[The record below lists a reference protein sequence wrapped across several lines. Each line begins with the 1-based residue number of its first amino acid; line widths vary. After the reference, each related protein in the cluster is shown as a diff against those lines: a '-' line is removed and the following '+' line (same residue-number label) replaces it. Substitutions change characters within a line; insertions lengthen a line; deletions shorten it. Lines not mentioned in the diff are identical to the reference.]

1 LNAFLE
7 RIKRVPKILILA
19 ALKKCGS
26 DTVNFMSQPL
36 MNDPNKDFAHGT
48 TALGM
53 RWKDGIVI
61 GADRR
66 VSAGTLIASKTG
78 KKVFQIHKNLGM
90 AIAGLVSDAMSL
102 VDLMQAELTIF
113 ELENEYTPTVKV
125 AANLLGVI
133 LHGGYRRYF
142 PYWVQLIVGGVDHTG
157 PHVYFLDPS
166 GSVSEEPY
174 FAIGS
179 GSPLALGVMED
190 RLAKGDTLAVTDALE
205 LAEKGLRSAIG

>member
-1 LNAFLE
+1 
-7 RIKRVPKILILA
+7 
-19 ALKKCGS
+19 
-26 DTVNFMSQPL
+26 
-36 MNDPNKDFAHGT
+36 
-48 TALGM
+48 
-53 RWKDGIVI
+53 
-61 GADRR
+61 
-66 VSAGTLIASKTG
+66 
-78 KKVFQIHKNLGM
+78 M

-205 LAEKGLRSAIG
+205 LAEKGLRSAIGRDTGTGNGIDLLAITKEGFDEKKIEL

>member
-1 LNAFLE
+1 MYFSNQM
-7 RIKRVPKILILA
+7 P
-19 ALKKCGS
+19 
-26 DTVNFMSQPL
+26 
-36 MNDPNKDFAHGT
+36 MNDANKNFAHGT
-48 TALGM
+48 TALGL
-53 RWKDGIVI
+53 RWNEGIVI

-66 VSAGTLIASKTG
+66 VSAGTLIASKQG
-78 KKVFQIHKNLGM
+78 RKVHQIHKNIGM

-102 VDLMQAELTIF
+102 VELMRAELKIF
-113 ELENEYTPTVKV
+113 ELENEYQPTVKV
-125 AANLLGVI
+125 AATLLGVI

-166 GSVSEEPY
+166 GAVSEESY

-190 RLAKGDTLAVTDALE
+190 RLAKDESLTVEESLE
-205 LAEKGLRSAIG
+205 LAEKSLRSAIGRDAATGNGIDILAITEAGIEERKIEL